1 MPHAS
6 RIAQI
11 GACTLCLAAAP
22 TFALLALWS
31 GIHDGGATDV
41 TCMGMAPS
49 SPLGG
54 MTLMY
59 ALMAAVH
66 AAPWLRRIAPH

>member
-1 MPHAS
+1 MPNAS
-6 RIAQI
+6 RLAQI
-11 GACTLCLAAAP
+11 GADALCLAAAP

-31 GIHDGGATDV
+31 GIHDGGAADM
-41 TCMGMAPS
+41 TCMGMAS

-54 MTLMY
+54 MALMY

-66 AAPWLRRIAPH
+66 TAPWLRRIARQ